1 MDSVESRKT
10 YAGRAGWVNPAESA
24 PEFKDRGYEWAYC
37 LLRFSGE
44 PHRPVV
50 EGVILELA

>member
-10 YAGRAGWVNPAESA
+10 YAGRAGRVNPAESA
-24 PEFKDRGYEWAYC
+24 PEFKDGGYESAHG